1 MDAFTLG
8 ITRRRRLVIAIFLI
22 CTVVCAV
29 LFLGVGVNYD
39 LTDYLPEDAE
49 STVALDIMMSE
60 FGSGVP
66 NTRVTN
72 KLRQRRKVDL
82 PEPEGPMMTTFSPSW
97 MVSLMSSST
106 R

>member
-66 NTRVTN
+66 NTRVMA
-72 KLRQRRKVDL
+72 VDL
-82 PEPEGPMMTTFSPSW
+82 TIAEAQELKAEIAA
-97 MVSLMSSST
+97 V
-106 R
+106 RRR

>member
-49 STVALDIMMSE
+49 STVALDIICLLY
-60 FGSGVP
+60 
-66 NTRVTN
+66 T
-72 KLRQRRKVDL
+72 
-82 PEPEGPMMTTFSPSW
+82 
-97 MVSLMSSST
+97 SST
-106 R
+106 CSPFKSMSTFTSSEGR

>member
-49 STVALDIMMSE
+49 STRWIL
-60 FGSGVP
+60 
-66 NTRVTN
+66 
-72 KLRQRRKVDL
+72 
-82 PEPEGPMMTTFSPSW
+82 
-97 MVSLMSSST
+97 
-106 R
+106 